1 MARVRSQASVFP
13 MCDGKNDNVFSAS
26 TSHIP
31 CQCHSTI
38 TAYPSSSYSYR
49 HKKDEREK
57 LRSNEKSNAFRDVG
71 ERFMKK

>member
-1 MARVRSQASVFP
+1 MYDR
-13 MCDGKNDNVFSAS
+13 KNDNGFSAS
-26 TSHIP
+26 TSDFS

-38 TAYPSSSYSYR
+38 TAYSSSSYSYR

-57 LRSNEKSNAFRDVG
+57 LRSNEKSNAFRDAG